1 MVASH
6 QIIGI
11 MTCGVVLCL
20 GLSSGQA
27 AEKMSPDPCADRKG
41 GQPNLTMCDEETRQG
56 IDTITGEVL
65 RIDGNDFLVQR
76 FNGKEVRLHLDATT
90 QMTEIIGQ
98 GDRIEAKVGDVSDKK
113 HVLSIRQLEK

>member
-41 GQPNLTMCDEETRQG
+41 GQPNLMMCDEETRQG